1 MVVTEAEG
9 KGRGEG
15 KNNKVGEMIRKLQRE
30 GGREEKGKA
39 HAAVAA
45 AVTHRNVSFVGVP
58 QLH

>member
-1 MVVTEAEG
+1 
-9 KGRGEG
+9 
-15 KNNKVGEMIRKLQRE
+15 MIMKLQRE

-45 AVTHRNVSFVGVP
+45 AVAAAVTHRNVSFVGVP

>member
-1 MVVTEAEG
+1 MVVTKAEG
-9 KGRGEG
+9 EGRGE
-15 KNNKVGEMIRKLQRE
+15 KNRKVGEMIRTLQRE

-39 HAAVAA
+39 NAAVAA